1 VHQFDSWEP
10 VESLIQINPYRAR
23 GGAYTMEMIPD
34 FALGLPM
41 VALLVVL
48 FRCELRPDE
57 ERP

>member
-1 VHQFDSWEP
+1 
-10 VESLIQINPYRAR
+10 
-23 GGAYTMEMIPD
+23 MIPD